1 MKLTFLGAA
10 HEVTGS
16 CTLLEAAGKRIL
28 IDCGMEQ
35 GADIY
40 ENCELPM
47 AASQIDAVL
56 LTHAHIDHSGKIP
69 ALAAQGYLGPIY
81 ATEAARRLCNIMLR
95 DSAHI
100 QEFEAEWRNRKAQRA
115 GEPPYVPLY
124 TMRDA
129 EAALKAFVGC
139 DYHVPVEIF
148 PGVTICFSDAGHL
161 LGSASIL
168 VTVTE
173 EGENRSIL
181 FSGDLGNINRPLIR
195 DPQAP
200 PDADYVV
207 IESTYGDRLHGE
219 RPFYVDQLTRIIQ
232 DTFDQGG
239 NLVIPAFAVGRTQE
253 LLYLIRTIKEQGLIR
268 GHEGFEVYV
277 DSPLAVEATRIYADD
292 EAMRPYYDKETLELL
307 DRGVNPIAFPGL
319 RTSVTSE
326 ESKAIN
332 FNSAP
337 KIILSASGMCEAG
350 RIRHHLKH
358 NLWRPE
364 STILFVGYQ
373 SEGTVGRKLI
383 DGADTVRLFGEEIAV
398 EARIESLAGISGH
411 ADRDM
416 MLGWLEAMPH
426 KPRQIFVNHGD
437 DQVTDHFAECIRS
450 RLGVSADAPYSGDSY
465 DLLTGQCIAKGRI
478 VKATRLS
485 DGRRRANAAFE
496 RLTQAGKRLMAIIAN
511 SRGLSNK
518 ELARFTDQINAL
530 CEKYLRK

>member
-16 CTLLEAAGKRIL
+16 STLLEAAGKRIL

-47 AASQIDAVL
+47 SAGELDAVL

-69 ALAAQGYLGPIY
+69 ALVAQGYRGPIY
-81 ATEAARRLCNIMLR
+81 ATEAARRLCSIMLR

-124 TMRDA
+124 TIRDA
-129 EAALKAFVGC
+129 ETALTQFCGC
-139 DYHVPVEIF
+139 DYNVPVEIF
-148 PGVTICFSDAGHL
+148 PGVTVCFSDAGHL

-168 VTVTE
+168 VTATE
-173 EGENRSIL
+173 EGQSRSVL
-181 FSGDLGNINRPLIR
+181 FSGDLGNIDRPLIR
-195 DPQAP
+195 DPQSP
-200 PDADYVV
+200 PAADYVV
-207 IESTYGDRLHGE
+207 IESTYGDRLHGA
-219 RPFYVDQLTRIIQ
+219 RPDYVGQLAAIMQ
-232 DTFDQGG
+232 DTFDRGG

-253 LLYLIRTIKEQGLIR
+253 LLYLIRSIKNRGLIR
-268 GHEGFEVYV
+268 HHGDFPVYV
-277 DSPLAVEATRIYADD
+277 DSPLAVEATKVYADD
-292 EAMRPYYDKETLELL
+292 DAMKPYYDAETLELL
-307 DRGVNPIAFPGL
+307 ARGENPIAFPGL
-319 RTSVTSE
+319 RVSVTSA

-332 FNSAP
+332 FDQTP
-337 KIILSASGMCEAG
+337 KIIISASGMCEAG

-358 NLWRPE
+358 NLWREE

-398 EARIESLAGISGH
+398 SARIESLAGISGH

-416 MLGWLEAMPH
+416 MLSWLSSMPT
-426 KPRQIFVNHGD
+426 KPGQVFVNHGD
-437 DQVTDHFAECIRS
+437 DQVTEHFAEAVRS
-450 RLGVSADAPYSGDSY
+450 QLGLSADAPYSGDSY
-465 DLLTGQCIAKGRI
+465 DLLTGQCIARGRI
-478 VKATRLS
+478 VRATRLS

-530 CEKYLRK
+530 CEKYLRR

>member
-1 MKLTFLGAA
+1 MKLTFIGAA

-16 CTLLEAAGKRIL
+16 CTLLEAAGKRML

-40 ENCELPM
+40 ENCELPV
-47 AASQIDAVL
+47 AAGEIDAVL

-69 ALAAQGYLGPIY
+69 ALVAQGYRGPIY

-124 TMRDA
+124 TIRDA

-139 DYHVPVEIF
+139 GYHAPVEIF
-148 PGVTICFSDAGHL
+148 PGISIQFSDAGHL
-161 LGSASIL
+161 LGSSSIL
-168 VTVTE
+168 VTATE
-173 EGENRSIL
+173 GDETRSVL
-181 FSGDLGNINRPLIR
+181 FSGDLGNTERPQIR
-195 DPQAP
+195 DPEMP
-200 PDADYVV
+200 PAADYVASD
-207 IESTYGDRLHGE
+207 STNGDRTHAP
-219 RPFYVDQLTRIIQ
+219 RPDYVNQLTQIIQ

-268 GHEGFEVYV
+268 GHEGFAVYV

-292 EAMRPYYDKETLELL
+292 DAMRPYYDAETLALL
-307 DRGVNPIAFPGL
+307 SRGVDPITFPGL
-319 RTSVTSE
+319 RTSVTSD

-332 FNSAP
+332 FDRTP

-358 NLWRPE
+358 NLWRKE

-383 DGADTVRLFGEEIAV
+383 DGADTVRLFGEEITV
-398 EARIESLAGISGH
+398 EARIATLAGISGH

-416 MLGWLEAMPH
+416 MLGWLESMPS
-426 KPRQIFVNHGD
+426 KPKQVFVNHGD
-437 DQVTDHFAECIRS
+437 DQVTEHFAECIRS
-450 RLGVSADAPYSGDSY
+450 RLNVPADAPYSGDGY
-465 DLLTGQCIAKGRI
+465 DLLTGECIAKGRI
-478 VKATRLS
+478 IRASRLT

-496 RLTQAGKRLMAIIAN
+496 RLTQAGKRLTAIIAN

-518 ELARFTDQINAL
+518 ELARFTDQITAL